1 MVLHF
6 HKVNRRSKDLQRI
19 RKLYRTAFPPE
30 ERAPF
35 HRLIKGLR
43 NGLADCWSIR
53 HEEEWV
59 GFVYAIC
66 DSNLV
71 YLFFF
76 AIDDPMRGKG
86 YGHKVMAA
94 LKEHYQGKTIFLAR
108 EPLDPS
114 ADNAEQR
121 LRRHAFYLSCGM
133 VDLPRQIIEFGF
145 TYDVMSS
152 GKMVDPED
160 YHALMLAYC
169 GPRVC
174 RLMQMQ

>member
-1 MVLHF
+1 MKLVF
-6 HKVNRRSKDLQRI
+6 HRI
-19 RKLYRTAFPPE
+19 RKRCEDMKRIRRLYRRAFPAE

-35 HRLIKGLR
+35 HRLIKGIR
-43 NGLADCWSIR
+43 NGTADLWSIH
-53 HEEEWV
+53 HEEEWT
-59 GFVYAIC
+59 GFAYTIQNE
-66 DSNLV
+66 NLV

-76 AIDDPMRGKG
+76 AIDEEKRGQG
-86 YGHKVMAA
+86 YGHRAIAA
-94 LKEHYQGKTIFLAR
+94 LKEHYQGKTLFLAR

-133 VDLPRQIIEFGF
+133 VDLPRQILEFGV